1 MSVKNIHQQAANPAT
16 NIGYDWESAPIVCL
30 RDFGRVMLADQA
42 HRFVE
47 NSASFRIAPIILPET
62 TSEYLIE
69 SRVAS
74 FDTGAQA

>member
-1 MSVKNIHQQAANPAT
+1 MSVKNIHQQAASPAA
-16 NIGYDWESAPIVCL
+16 NIGNDWELVPIVCL

-47 NSASFRIAPIILPET
+47 DSASFRVAPVILPET

-69 SRVAS
+69 SRVPC
-74 FDTGAQA
+74 FDTGA